1 MLEASIRYALEKLSN
16 DEGEDLVVDDTW
28 IEEAGEQFKDT
39 LRRQF
44 RRQPEDFRLRMSNI
58 GRPVCQLQMAKA
70 GAEAKR
76 KPYNHIVRMIH
87 GDIFECV
94 MDVILKIA
102 KANITG
108 GKNKVE
114 LELAGQTIKGE
125 DDIHIDN
132 KVWDIKSAS
141 PWAYEHKWSRGY
153 EGLKKDD
160 SFGYIG
166 QLVGYAKAQGVEP
179 GGWIVG
185 NKSTGEIMV
194 VPMAATPGEIDL
206 TMMEMNRTVAA
217 VSNDMPLQRQYDAIP
232 DTFSGKPTG
241 LRRLDPKTCGFCDF
255 VQACWPNAVY
265 KKHPN
270 SLAKNPPSYW
280 FLEE

>member
-1 MLEASIRYALEKLSN
+1 MLEASIRFALDKLSN
-16 DEGEDLVVDDTW
+16 DEGDDLVVDDAW

-44 RRQPEDFRLRMSNI
+44 RRQPEEFRLRMSNI
-58 GRPVCQLQMAKA
+58 GRPVCQLQMAKS
-70 GAEAKR
+70 GAKAKR

-108 GKNKVE
+108 GKNKVQ
-114 LELAGQTIKGE
+114 LDLAGQTIKGE
-125 DDIHIDN
+125 DDIHIDDM
-132 KVWDIKSAS
+132 VWDIKSAS
-141 PWAYEHKWSRGY
+141 PWAYDNKWSRGY
-153 EGLKKDD
+153 AGLKQED
-160 SFGYIG
+160 SFGYVG
-166 QLVGYAKAQGVEP
+166 QLVGYAKAQGKKP

-194 VPMAATPGEIDL
+194 VEMSATPNEIDHIL
-206 TMMEMNRTVAA
+206 MEMEHTVSTVA
-217 VSNDMPLQRQYDAIP
+217 NDKPLERQFEPQP
-232 DTFSGKPTG
+232 DTFRGVPTG

-255 VQACWPNAVY
+255 VQSCWPNAVY
-265 KKHPN
+265 KAQP
-270 SLAKNPPSYW
+270 SSTAKSPPYYW
-280 FLEE
+280 YIKE